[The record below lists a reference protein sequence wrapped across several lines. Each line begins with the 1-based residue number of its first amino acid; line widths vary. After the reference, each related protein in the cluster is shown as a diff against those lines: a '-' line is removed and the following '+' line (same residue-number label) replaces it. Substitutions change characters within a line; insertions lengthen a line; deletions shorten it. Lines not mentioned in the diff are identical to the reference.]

1 MWDIEYN
8 RDGTPSGY
16 QVFDSNH
23 KGITHFWKSTG
34 KPEDY
39 QFKVYPLGTMEG
51 HLEDLCVKVWNWDN
65 RWKVEWYED
74 GKYKG
79 AMKQFSA
86 KDPDY
91 FNALQLGYILEG
103 KKGGASAIEN
113 GYFYFSATPS
123 ARCSKVKIVVTDAY
137 GREYSEE
144 VAL

>member
-1 MWDIEYN
+1 M
-8 RDGTPSGY
+8 
-16 QVFDSNH
+16 
-23 KGITHFWKSTG
+23 
-34 KPEDY
+34 
-39 QFKVYPLGTMEG
+39 
-51 HLEDLCVKVWNWDN
+51 
-65 RWKVEWYED
+65 
-74 GKYKG
+74 G
-79 AMKQFSA
+79 AMKQFNA

-123 ARCSKVKIVVTDAY
+123 ARCSKVKIVVTDPY